1 MDTKELLTFTQ
12 SCHSFLYFVPLCYP
26 MHFALPRWPRLS
38 LCDCVTSEINF
49 NLPHSMSICLWH
61 RAIVGYIREVKI
73 AAVKKAYESHS
84 HESRLFRQRISSF
97 YAT

>member
-1 MDTKELLTFTQ
+1 
-12 SCHSFLYFVPLCYP
+12 
-26 MHFALPRWPRLS
+26 
-38 LCDCVTSEINF
+38 
-49 NLPHSMSICLWH
+49 MSICLWH